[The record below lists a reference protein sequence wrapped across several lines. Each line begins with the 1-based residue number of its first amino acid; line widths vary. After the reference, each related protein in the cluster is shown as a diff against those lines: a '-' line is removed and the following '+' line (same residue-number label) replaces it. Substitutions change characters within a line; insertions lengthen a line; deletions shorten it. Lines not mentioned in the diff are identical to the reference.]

1 MKNGRDTSTINSNNG
16 RDTSTINSN
25 NDKKNNKARK
35 YNNINSNTSNIITIK
50 NSIASGTA
58 TAIAAFTPATKSS
71 VSDATSTWAK
81 SPQPQEIPAPL
92 KPNSDQDSYKETL
105 TSKKRNVV
113 IFGDTIP
120 KAIKTRSLNTNL
132 IRTKAISKWFKVLH
146 QRCNKQHYE
155 CKT

>member
-1 MKNGRDTSTINSNNG
+1 MEQQQQQQHLHQQLNHQYQTQHRLGQSFN
-16 RDTSTINSN
+16 
-25 NDKKNNKARK
+25 
-35 YNNINSNTSNIITIK
+35 
-50 NSIASGTA
+50 
-58 TAIAAFTPATKSS
+58 
-71 VSDATSTWAK
+71 
-81 SPQPQEIPAPL
+81 SPQPQEIPASL
-92 KPNSDQDSYKETL
+92 KPTSDQDSYKETL